1 MLPATTI
8 TAGPV
13 RRHGRLVIIPVAR
26 TVRWSVPPGYGA
38 SSEPLGLLLI
48 EEGEGEMRILPFAE
62 TSSWWEA
69 FCTCHPAFAGI
80 VPETPSANEGTP
92 AGADA

>member
-8 TAGPV
+8 TAGPI
-13 RRHGRLVIIPVAR
+13 RRHGRLFIIPVAR

-38 SSEPLGLLLI
+38 SSEPLGLLLM
-48 EEGEGEMRILPFAE
+48 EEGGREMRIVPFTE

-69 FCTCHPAFAGI
+69 FCASHPAFAGI
-80 VPETPSANEGTP
+80 VPEPP
-92 AGADA
+92 AGDRGTEAEADE